1 MTNLSKDEF
10 TKKMMA
16 YESFKKAEKRRQII
30 WENKRESYDY
40 IDFFLDCKMKT
51 KKRKGIK

>member
-1 MTNLSKDEF
+1 MTNLLKDEF

>member
-30 WENKRESYDY
+30 WEK
-40 IDFFLDCKMKT
+40 
-51 KKRKGIK
+51 